1 MITFYWREIQIYL
14 YTLQTTALLP
24 SFASHV
30 ICMEASPVDPNL
42 VAVGG
47 GDSTIRVWKTAS
59 SRPGFDV
66 SLVWQKLSSKITAI
80 AWHPEKEGLLAFG
93 TDEGRIGTVD
103 ALHSRPTP
111 NMWEHKH
118 RGAVY
123 NLAWG
128 PNLKPPLG
136 VKLYSCGDNVVLMH
150 HGQKGNRP
158 SNVEDVIE
166 ETNKFKRKVGT
177 Y

>member
-1 MITFYWREIQIYL
+1 
-14 YTLQTTALLP
+14 
-24 SFASHV
+24 
-30 ICMEASPVDPNL
+30 MEASPVDPNL

-103 ALHSRPTP
+103 ALHSRYVVRPKYFTESCSFIVTP
-111 NMWEHKH
+111 
-118 RGAVY
+118 
-123 NLAWG
+123 WG
-128 PNLKPPLG
+128 TAKTVTMSEVPL
-136 VKLYSCGDNVVLMH
+136 Y
-150 HGQKGNRP
+150 
-158 SNVEDVIE
+158 
-166 ETNKFKRKVGT
+166 F
-177 Y
+177 